1 MATTPVEIF
10 NAALDHLGV
19 EPIVSFS
26 EESKAARI
34 GNRRYA
40 PIRDKLLESHY
51 WNFAEKREELA
62 VVSSSPPVF
71 GFDFKYQLPTDYIKA
86 KHLNVKDSRF
96 KVEQKRFLHTNLSG
110 ALLLYT
116 AKITDVS
123 AFSPMFTE
131 LLSLDMGLKA
141 HVDLAGVSVSEDLD
155 SLVFDADA
163 GGQAVLQRASLTSVA
178 LLSQIGL
185 GGAQPFLRA
194 SEISDAGIGD
204 KIQAMVIYLLP

>member
-131 LLSLDMGLKA
+131 LLSLDIA
-141 HVDLAGVSVSEDLD
+141 I
-155 SLVFDADA
+155 
-163 GGQAVLQRASLTSVA
+163 AVGMSLTQKRSLIADLRIERKEVVRDA
-178 LLSQIGL
+178 RSSDGQEGTNDELMSDIWINSRITDPTGDLLFDESI
-185 GGAQPFLRA
+185 
-194 SEISDAGIGD
+194 
-204 KIQAMVIYLLP
+204 